1 MSAHQLSN
9 MKKYI
14 LILGFAIL
22 TVLFGVL
29 IINPPKISA
38 VTSSG
43 NASANQQAGQ
53 ALEIAP
59 PVLNLK
65 ADPGETIQ
73 AKISLRDVSSSPLLV
88 TNEINDFT
96 AVGED
101 GTPKIILEEA
111 EPSPYSIVKWI
122 SPIPSITLKAR
133 QIQNVP
139 VTINI
144 PKDAAPGGYYGVV
157 RFTATPPEIEGN
169 GVSLS
174 TSIGALIFVR
184 VNGDAKEKISIE
196 EFYVGKD
203 DKKGFIFNSTP
214 LQFTE
219 RIKNEGNVH
228 EQPIGRILVKDLFG
242 RPAVNLNV
250 NLEGRNVLPG
260 TIRKFQV
267 PLDKTAIGDRTL
279 IGPYTATLTVK
290 YGSSGQTV
298 TQDLTFWI
306 IPWKIILIVLAVIVV
321 LIIGGRFG
329 IKRYNEWI
337 VSKSRGPRRR

>member
-1 MSAHQLSN
+1 

-14 LILGFAIL
+14 LISALSIL
-22 TVLFGVL
+22 TIAFGILFNDYSKV
-29 IINPPKISA
+29 NA
-38 VTSSG
+38 V
-43 NASANQQAGQ
+43 SANQQAGQ

-59 PVLNLK
+59 PVLNLR

-73 AKISLRDVSSSPLLV
+73 AKISLRDVSSTSLLV

-101 GTPKIILEEA
+101 GTPKIILEEN
-111 EPSPYSIVKWI
+111 EPSPYSIIKWI
-122 SPIPSITLKAR
+122 SKIPSITLKAR

-139 VTINI
+139 VTINV
-144 PKDAAPGGYYGVV
+144 PADAAPGGYYGVV
-157 RFTATPPEIEGN
+157 RFTATAPEIEGN

-184 VNGDAKEKISIE
+184 VNGDAKEKVSIE
-196 EFYVGKD
+196 DFYVSKN

-214 LQFTE
+214 LEFTE

-228 EQPIGRILVKDLFG
+228 EQPVGRILVKDLFG

-290 YGSSGQTV
+290 YGSNGQAV
-298 TQDLTFWI
+298 TQDVTFWI
-306 IPWKIILIVLAVIVV
+306 IPWKIILTVTAIIIV

-337 VSKSRGPRRR
+337 VGKSRGPRRR